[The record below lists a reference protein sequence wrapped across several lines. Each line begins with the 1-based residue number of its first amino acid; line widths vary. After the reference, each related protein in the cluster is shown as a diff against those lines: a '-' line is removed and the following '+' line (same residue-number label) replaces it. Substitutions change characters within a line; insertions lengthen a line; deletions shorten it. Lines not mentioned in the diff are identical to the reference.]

1 MEIVTKLKQVFEQVE
16 ELTPE
21 KAKELIQGTLKL
33 FQELKG
39 QMASEDPVVRA
50 EAIEKAKEI
59 KAALELQMNQL
70 ARSTYLNPLVRAKAI
85 QVPPPSE
92 KDQTVLQTIREE
104 VVNYKKTLLPQKKRK
119 KAKTLIC

>member
-70 ARSTYLNPLVRAKAI
+70 ARSTYLNPLVRAKTI

-92 KDQTVLQTIREE
+92 KDQAVLQTIREE